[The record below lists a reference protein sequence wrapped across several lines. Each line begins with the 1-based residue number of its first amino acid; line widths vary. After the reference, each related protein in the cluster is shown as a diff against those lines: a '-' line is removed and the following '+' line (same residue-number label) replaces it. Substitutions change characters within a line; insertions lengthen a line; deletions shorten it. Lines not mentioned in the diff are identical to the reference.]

1 MIRKTDGFTLIEL
14 MIVIAII
21 GILSTM
27 ALPSFQDR
35 AIRAQV
41 EEAFSLARMAQ
52 NGVVDYYRLKK
63 TMPADNNQAGLPVAE
78 KIIGNYV
85 TGVRVT
91 NGAIDISL
99 GNRINQNVMD
109 KIITLRPAVVD
120 GEPRVPIAWVGGYA
134 SAPNGMKVL
143 GLNNTTLL
151 HRHLPVAY
159 RF

>member
-41 EEAFSLARMAQ
+41 EEAFSLARMVQ
-52 NGVVDYYRLKK
+52 SGVADYYRTEKN
-63 TMPADNNQAGLPVAE
+63 MPADNRQAGLPAPE

-85 TGVRVT
+85 TDIRVT
-91 NGAIDISL
+91 DGAIDITL
-99 GNRINQNVMD
+99 GNRINQHVMG
-109 KIITLRPAVVD
+109 KIITLRPAIVD

-134 SAPNGMKVL
+134 SAPAGMTVL
-143 GLNNTTLL
+143 GTNHTTVVQ
-151 HRHLPVAY
+151 RHLPVAY